1 MYAIHMPEDKGVRY
15 EEFRYPAGEVQVR
28 LLDSELAKVAEA
40 DEIIVWARITTGDIL
55 ALAMLKD
62 AIEGVNKG
70 TAQNIVLVLPYLPY
84 GRADRRF
91 TLGDCNGLET
101 FGRHIDQLGFSYVVT
116 LDAHSPITKGVISN
130 FYNVSPEP
138 LISEFIGKYMGDAF
152 TILLPDKGASRYDL
166 KKLGYPIVQ
175 CDKKRN
181 PKTGAFEGFDVPRV
195 ETQDVLIVDDIC
207 DGGGT
212 FLGIAAKLPG
222 FNLNLY
228 TTHGIYS
235 KGLGPLSSSFKKV
248 FCSDSFPSLGNLYY
262 ATVLPCGP
270 VISQALRA
278 II

>member
-116 LDAHSPITKGVISN
+116 LDAHSPITRGTISN
-130 FYNVSPEP
+130 FYNVSPEILIRETIVTIQEP
-138 LISEFIGKYMGDAF
+138 L
-152 TILLPDKGASRYDL
+152 TILLPDKGASRYNL

-181 PKTGAFEGFDVPRV
+181 SKTGAFEGFDVPRV
-195 ETQDVLIVDDIC
+195 ETERVLIVDDIC

-212 FLGIAAKLPG
+212 FLGIAEKLPG
-222 FNLNLY
+222 FDLNLY

-235 KGLGPLSSSFKKV
+235 KGLGPLSSSFKRV
-248 FCSDSFPSLGNLYY
+248 FCTDSFPSLGNLYY
-262 ATVLPCGP
+262 ATVLPCEP
-270 VISQALRA
+270 VISKALRA